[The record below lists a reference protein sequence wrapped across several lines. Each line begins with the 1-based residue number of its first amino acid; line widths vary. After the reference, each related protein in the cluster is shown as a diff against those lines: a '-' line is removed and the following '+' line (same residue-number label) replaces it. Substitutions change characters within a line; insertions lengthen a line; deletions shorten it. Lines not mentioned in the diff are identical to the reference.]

1 MKEIIFV
8 VVLVTL
14 YLNEI
19 SAWGFKDGV
28 LHNSIW
34 LEQAAG
40 VYHRE
45 SRNGKY
51 KLTYREARAV
61 CEFEGGQLATYE
73 QLEEARKIG
82 FHVCAAGWLHKGR
95 VGYPIVKPT
104 FNCGFGKKGIIDYG
118 FRLNKSET
126 WDAYC
131 YNPNAKECGGV
142 LTEQERDI
150 KSPGYPDEYESDQ
163 ICYWHI
169 RLNYGQRIYIE
180 FLDFDIE
187 DDTDC
192 LSDYFEVYD
201 SYDDVHGLIGR
212 FCGDELPDD
221 IISTGNVMTL
231 KFLTDGSI
239 TAGGFKLK
247 YSALDPHSKFQD
259 GTNVTSTPE
268 TDTNFLH

>member
-1 MKEIIFV
+1 MKKSLLFLLIV
-8 VVLVTL
+8 QVLDKS
-14 YLNEI
+14 YQ
-19 SAWGFKDGV
+19 WGFKNGV

-51 KLTYREARAV
+51 QLTYREARAV
-61 CEFEGGQLATYE
+61 CEYEGGKLATYD

-118 FRLNKSET
+118 FRLNKSEK

-131 YNPNAKECGGV
+131 YNPDGKECGGI
-142 LTEQERDI
+142 LTEQERII
-150 KSPGYPDEYESDQ
+150 KSPGYPNEYENEQ

-169 RLNYGQRIYIE
+169 RLQLGQRIHIE
-180 FLDFDIE
+180 FLDMDIE
-187 DDTDC
+187 EDTDC
-192 LSDYFEVYD
+192 LSDYFEIYD
-201 SYDDVHGLIGR
+201 SYDDVYGLVGR
-212 FCGDELPDD
+212 YCGFELPDD
-221 IISTGNVMTL
+221 IVSTGNVMTL
-231 KFLTDGSI
+231 KFMTDGSI
-239 TAGGFKLK
+239 AGTGFQIR
-247 YSALDPHSKFQD
+247 YSALDPPSDFGMHAKE
-259 GTNVTSTPE
+259 TSSPE
-268 TDTNFLH
+268 APHDSVY

>member
-1 MKEIIFV
+1 MKKMIFF
-8 VVLVTL
+8 VLFALHLDKTFG
-14 YLNEI
+14 
-19 SAWGFKDGV
+19 WGFRNGI

-51 KLTYREARAV
+51 QLTYREARAV
-61 CEFEGGQLATYE
+61 CEYEGGQLATYE

-118 FRLNKSET
+118 FRLNKTER

-131 YNPNAKECGGV
+131 YNPHAKECGGIF
-142 LTEQERDI
+142 TEPERI
-150 KSPGYPDEYESDQ
+150 FKSPGYPNEYENEQ

-169 RLNYGQRIYIE
+169 RLQVGQRI
-180 FLDFDIE
+180 FLQFLEMDIE
-187 DDTDC
+187 EDMDC
-192 LSDYFEVYD
+192 LSDYLEVYD
-201 SYDDVHGLIGR
+201 SYDDVHGLAGR
-212 FCGDELPDD
+212 FCGDMLPDD

-231 KFLTDGSI
+231 KFLTDSSI
-239 TAGGFKLK
+239 VGGGFKIK
-247 YSALDPHSKFQD
+247 YSVMDLPSRLKFLPSL
-259 GTNVTSTPE
+259 NE
-268 TDTNFLH
+268 TLEAAPDI